1 MSLTDNL
8 KEANDIKPN
17 VGVDSS
23 VEASV
28 MSIRAKVVVV
38 VGVRV
43 PGVVRVLDLSLMEM
57 EEFSETRVNA
67 RSTFTNASR
76 LSVM

>member
-28 MSIRAKVVVV
+28 MSIRAKVVV

>member
-1 MSLTDNL
+1 VSLTDNL
-8 KEANDIKPN
+8 KENDIKPN
-17 VGVDSS
+17 VGVDGS

-43 PGVVRVLDLSLMEM
+43 PGVVSVLDLSLMEM
-57 EEFSETRVNA
+57 EE
-67 RSTFTNASR
+67 
-76 LSVM
+76 

>member
-8 KEANDIKPN
+8 KGANDIKPN
-17 VGVDSS
+17 VGVDGS

-43 PGVVRVLDLSLMEM
+43 PGVVSVLDLSLMEM
-57 EEFSETRVNA
+57 EE
-67 RSTFTNASR
+67 
-76 LSVM
+76 

>member
-1 MSLTDNL
+1 VSLTDNL

-38 VGVRV
+38 GVRV
-43 PGVVRVLDLSLMEM
+43 PGVVSVLDLSLMEM
-57 EEFSETRVNA
+57 EEFSETRVNVHSPK
-67 RSTFTNASR
+67 RDVTCW
-76 LSVM
+76 